1 MTDTTSMT
9 DATQPARSG
18 GVSTLISRAVSI
30 ASMIPDSA
38 LSLIARIGIAG
49 VFWRSGQ
56 TKVNGFEVSDSA
68 YYLFREEYA
77 LPIIPPEIAANL
89 AAFAEHF
96 FPALLIIGLASRFSA
111 LALLGMTLVIQ
122 IFVYPGSWPDHA
134 VWAAALAV
142 IIARGPGIFSLDHL
156 LFGRRKA

>member
-1 MTDTTSMT
+1 MTDMTTT
-9 DATQPARSG
+9 NAPVRLAGIPALIGRATALAGR
-18 GVSTLISRAVSI
+18 
-30 ASMIPDSA
+30 IPDSA

-56 TKVNGFEVSDSA
+56 TKVNGFEVTDST

-77 LPIIPPEIAANL
+77 LPVIPPEIAANL
-89 AAFAEHF
+89 AALGEHL
-96 FPALLIIGLASRFSA
+96 FPVLLIIGLATRFSA

-134 VWAAALAV
+134 VWAAALLV
-142 IIARGPGIFSLDHL
+142 ILARGPGAISLDHL
-156 LFGRRKA
+156 LFGRR

>member
-1 MTDTTSMT
+1 MTDMTTTNDSVRPAGIPALIAR
-9 DATQPARSG
+9 ATALAGR
-18 GVSTLISRAVSI
+18 
-30 ASMIPDSA
+30 IPDSA

-56 TKVNGFEVSDSA
+56 TKVNGFEVTDST

-77 LPIIPPEIAANL
+77 LPVIPPEIAANL
-89 AAFAEHF
+89 AALSEHL
-96 FPALLIIGLASRFSA
+96 FPVMLIIGLATRFSA

-134 VWAAALAV
+134 VWAAALLV
-142 IIARGPGIFSLDHL
+142 IIARGPGAISLDHL
-156 LFGRRKA
+156 LFGRR

>member
-1 MTDTTSMT
+1 MTDTSSMT
-9 DATQPARSG
+9 SSAQNSRPG
-18 GVSTLISRAVSI
+18 GVSALVERFVSI
-30 ASMIPDSA
+30 ANMIPDSA

-56 TKVNGFEVSDSA
+56 TKVNGFEVTDST

-77 LPIIPPEIAANL
+77 LPVIPPEIAANL

-96 FPALLIIGLASRFSA
+96 FPVLLIIGLATRFSA

-122 IFVYPGSWPDHA
+122 IFVYPASWPDHT

-142 IIARGPGIFSLDHL
+142 IIARGPGIVSLDHW
-156 LFGRRKA
+156 LFGRKKV

>member
-1 MTDTTSMT
+1 MIDMTITNE
-9 DATQPARSG
+9 RSRFA
-18 GVSTLISRAVSI
+18 GVSALISRGI
-30 ASMIPDSA
+30 ALLDRIPTSA
-38 LSLIARIGIAG
+38 LSLIARIGVAG

-56 TKVNGFEVSDSA
+56 TKVSGFEVTDST

-77 LPIIPPEIAANL
+77 LPVIPPEIAANL

-96 FPALLIIGLASRFSA
+96 FPALLILGLASRISA

-134 VWAAALAV
+134 VWAAALLAIV
-142 IIARGPGIFSLDHL
+142 ARGPGVFSLDHI
-156 LFGRRKA
+156 LFGRRQA

>member
-1 MTDTTSMT
+1 MTDTTSMQENS
-9 DATQPARSG
+9 ASRYSGISVLIAR
-18 GVSTLISRAVSI
+18 GVSLAN
-30 ASMIPDSA
+30 MIPDSA

-56 TKVNGFEVSDSA
+56 TKVNGFEVTDSA

-77 LPIIPPEIAANL
+77 LPVIPPEIAANL

-134 VWAAALAV
+134 VWAAALAF
-142 IIARGPGIFSLDHL
+142 IIARGPGTVSLDHW
-156 LFGRRKA
+156 LFARKKA